1 MKNKRRN
8 HSAAFKAKV
17 ALAAI
22 KGEKTIAELASEY
35 EVHPNQI
42 TQWKK
47 KLLDSTQ
54 EVFSHSRQRDRQ
66 KQDELTEHLYQQIG
80 QLKVELD
87 WLKKNLDLTIEQ
99 KRKAVEA
106 DHKKIPIYRQCE
118 LLTLNRGSLYY
129 QRSGET
135 SYNEQLMRLLD
146 EQYIETPFYGINK
159 MTEWLRRQGHYVN
172 HKRIRRL
179 MRQMSLEAV
188 YPRRKRGL
196 SIPDKQHKIYPY
208 LLKGVR
214 IIRPDQV
221 WSTDITYIRMYRGWL
236 YLTAVMDWFS
246 RYVLSWEVSVTLE
259 PEFCVS
265 ALQEALS
272 FGSPK
277 IFNTDQG
284 SQFTSTDFTKVLLGA
299 GVQISMD
306 GKGRVFDNIFIERL
320 WRTVKVE
327 EVYMRDYQTVAE
339 ARYYLGRY
347 FEFYNNQRLHQAL
360 DYRTPAEVYNVAVGT
375 PVALRASS
383 VPTAITS
390 DDESTLKGTVFCL
403 DNG

>member
-1 MKNKRRN
+1 
-8 HSAAFKAKV
+8 
-17 ALAAI
+17 
-22 KGEKTIAELASEY
+22 
-35 EVHPNQI
+35 
-42 TQWKK
+42 
-47 KLLDSTQ
+47 
-54 EVFSHSRQRDRQ
+54 
-66 KQDELTEHLYQQIG
+66 
-80 QLKVELD
+80 
-87 WLKKNLDLTIEQ
+87 LTIEQ
-99 KRKAVEA
+99 KRKAIESGY
-106 DHKKIPIYRQCE
+106 KKIPIYRQCE
-118 LLTLNRGSLYY
+118 LLGLNRGSLYY
-129 QRSGET
+129 RRSGET
-135 SYNEQLMRLLD
+135 LYNEKLMRLLD
-146 EQYIETPFYGINK
+146 KQYIETPFYGIDK

-179 MRQMSLEAV
+179 MRQMGLEAV

-214 IIRPDQV
+214 ITRPDQV

-246 RYVLSWEVSVTLE
+246 RYVISWEVSVTLE

-265 ALQEALS
+265 TLKEAL
-272 FGSPK
+272 GLGKPD

-284 SQFTSTDFTKVLLGA
+284 SQFTSTDFTKVLLDA

-360 DYRTPAEVYNVAVGT
+360 GYRNPAEVYGVAVGT
-375 PVALRASS
+375 PVALRAPS
-383 VPTAITS
+383 VPTALTS
-390 DDESTLKGTVFCL
+390 GDESTLKVPVFCL

>member
-1 MKNKRRN
+1 M
-8 HSAAFKAKV
+8 
-17 ALAAI
+17 
-22 KGEKTIAELASEY
+22 
-35 EVHPNQI
+35 
-42 TQWKK
+42 
-47 KLLDSTQ
+47 
-54 EVFSHSRQRDRQ
+54 
-66 KQDELTEHLYQQIG
+66 
-80 QLKVELD
+80 
-87 WLKKNLDLTIEQ
+87 TIEQ
-99 KRKAVEA
+99 KQKAIEVSHRE
-106 DHKKIPIYRQCE
+106 ISICRQCE
-118 LLTLNRGSLYY
+118 LLALNRGSLYY

-146 EQYIETPFYGINK
+146 EQYIETPFYGIDR
-159 MTEWLRRQGHYVN
+159 MTEWLRRQGHCVN

-179 MRQMSLEAV
+179 MRQMGLEAV

-214 IIRPDQV
+214 ITRPDQV
-221 WSTDITYIRMYRGWL
+221 WSTDITYIRMCRGWL
-236 YLTAVMDWFS
+236 YLAAVMDWFS
-246 RYVLSWEVSVTLE
+246 RYVISWEVSVTLE

-265 ALQEALS
+265 ALKEALG
-272 FGSPK
+272 FGKPD

-284 SQFTSTDFTKVLLGA
+284 SQFTSTDFTQVLLDA

-339 ARYYLGRY
+339 AKYYLGRY
-347 FEFYNNQRLHQAL
+347 FTFYNNQRLHQSL
-360 DYRTPAEVYNVAVGT
+360 GYRNPAEVYDVAVGT
-375 PVALRASS
+375 PVALRAPS
-383 VPTAITS
+383 VPTALTS
-390 DDESTLKGTVFCL
+390 GDKSTLKEPVFCL